1 MLTGFFCQENIMN
14 CSDVT
19 VLGFQIPL
27 EAIIAFWMVI
37 TAVIAYAVHS
47 CYISHLKEIHAGDLS
62 EARQNG
68 FGSGIQFGYRQ
79 GLDQANQRAH
89 G

>member
-37 TAVIAYAVHS
+37 TAVIAYVV
-47 CYISHLKEIHAGDLS
+47 HAGDLS